1 MLTNYSLDK
10 DHINKITKELQLNS
24 EKNKVPQDN
33 AVKEQWNKYVLKT
46 RLKNQ
51 KKDDCNKFGL

>member
-33 AVKEQWNKYVLKT
+33 ADKEQWNKYVLKHV
-46 RLKNQ
+46 
-51 KKDDCNKFGL
+51 

>member
-24 EKNKVPQDN
+24 EKKKIAHDN
-33 AVKEQWNKYVLKT
+33 ALKEKWDKYVLKT
-46 RLKNQ
+46 RLKN
-51 KKDDCNKFGL
+51 KKVGE